1 MAEFFIEKKVYYH
14 DTDSGGVVYYSNYL
28 KFMEEARTE
37 FCLDRGVNT
46 ADWFKKGIAFVVVH
60 LEIDYKAPAQY
71 GDVLQVSAA
80 VEKLG
85 NSSIHFIQEVKNDQK
100 LLVRA
105 RTVWACIGKD
115 FKTQSLPREVRSDLG
130 GS

>member
-1 MAEFFIEKKVYYH
+1 MADFFIEKKVFYH
-14 DTDSGGVVYYSNYL
+14 DTDSGGVVYYANYL

-37 FCLDRGVNT
+37 FCLDRGVNV

-60 LEIDYKAPAQY
+60 VEIDYKAPAQY
-71 GDVLQVSAA
+71 GDVLQVTAS

-85 NSSIHFIQEVKNDQK
+85 DSSIHFAQEIRKDQK
-100 LLVRA
+100 LLVSA

-115 FKTQSLPREVRSDLG
+115 FKTQSLPQEVRSGLG
-130 GS
+130 NK

>member
-1 MAEFFIEKKVYYH
+1 MADFSIEKKVFYH
-14 DTDSGGVVYYSNYL
+14 DTDSGGVVYYANYL

-37 FCLDRGVNT
+37 FCLAHGVNV
-46 ADWFKKGIAFVVVH
+46 AEWFKKGIAFVVVH
-60 LEIDYKAPAQY
+60 VEIDYKAPAQY

-85 NSSIHFIQEVKNDQK
+85 DSSIHFVQEVRKDQK
-100 LLVRA
+100 LLVSA

-115 FKTQSLPREVRSDLG
+115 FKTQSLPQEVRSGLG
-130 GS
+130 NN